1 MDLSKLNKNIII
13 FLIVVA
19 ISFFCLEVFS
29 RIFFF
34 ISDRDI
40 KAFKK
45 FPGRYTHSYFSGYR
59 LSPNWVL
66 ENEKT
71 KEKINS
77 LGFRSPE
84 FQFHK
89 DKDTYRILC
98 LGSSLV
104 YGTGNNEDTFPFHL
118 EKELNQI
125 EKDDINFEVINAGV
139 PGYTSYHTMAQFLT
153 SLVDLDP
160 DLVVSYQLF
169 TDMWY
174 AWDIS
179 FDEMNSENFKPI
191 NFSLSF
197 KRILDNSY
205 FLILFNS
212 IFRKYK
218 IQYSNNVEPEVHKNE
233 TRNFDEDILHYFSR
247 NIKIIAMTCDY
258 LNIDL
263 ILSVPISLFKEKNT
277 EAEEKLIADYENKE
291 FYLKYIQKG
300 KNILKSISN
309 EHSNVYYF
317 DPSDYINSDLITLE
331 DRYHPTIEG
340 NILLGKE
347 FKNYISNLN
356 IFFDK

>member
-13 FLIVVA
+13 SLIVVTV
-19 ISFFCLEVFS
+19 SFSCLEIFS

-45 FPGRYTHSYFSGYR
+45 FPGRYAQSYFSGYR
-59 LSPNWVL
+59 LSPNWNL

-77 LGFRSPE
+77 FGFRSSE
-84 FQFHK
+84 FQFLK
-89 DKDTYRILC
+89 GPDTYRILC
-98 LGSSLV
+98 LGSSMV
-104 YGTGNNEDTFPFHL
+104 YGTGSNEDTFPFHL
-118 EKELNQI
+118 EKELNQLK
-125 EKDDINFEVINAGV
+125 KDDVNFEVINAGV
-139 PGYTSYHTMAQFLT
+139 PGYTSYHTMTQFLT

-169 TDMWY
+169 TDLWY

-179 FDEMNSENFKPI
+179 FDEMNSENFQPI
-191 NFSLSF
+191 NSSLSL
-197 KRILDNSY
+197 KRILDKSY
-205 FLILFNS
+205 FLILSNS

-218 IQYSNNVEPEVHKNE
+218 TIYSDILEPEGYKNE
-233 TRNFDEDILHYFSR
+233 TRIFDENILHYFSR
-247 NIKIIAMTCDY
+247 NIKIIAMTCEY

-263 ILSVPISLFKEKNT
+263 VLSVPISLFKEKNT
-277 EAEEKLIADYENKE
+277 EDEKNLIADYENKE

-309 EHSNVYYF
+309 EHRNVYYF
-317 DPSDYINSDLITLE
+317 DPSDYINSDLNSLE

-340 NILLGKE
+340 NMLLGKE
-347 FKNYISNLN
+347 FKNYITNSVLL
-356 IFFDK
+356 FDK